1 MKKIVIGVPVYNG
14 SDYIYDALK
23 SIQRQ
28 TFKDFLVLIS
38 DNCSNDNTQ
47 EICNEIV
54 SNDHRFIYTRQDK
67 NIGAFANFDYLLSQV
82 NTEYFM
88 FLGHDDEISENFLEV
103 CVDYLDSNPDT
114 SITSGIPLYYDKKY
128 LKYTGVS
135 HNHAQNN
142 PGLRLVEY
150 YYRVKDNGIFY
161 GLIRMEMVNHE
172 NFHEVV
178 GGDHFWIAG
187 IIAKGKTKVHKKCH
201 VHRQLGIASSTH
213 GSGISTAEII
223 GQANSYV
230 SEVFFSMVK
239 MLKVNTI
246 NLGSLI
252 SVMIIIM
259 FRMYIKR
266 LFGIK
271 QFQLRT
277 FVKNFLNLSSSN

>member
-28 TFKDFLVLIS
+28 TFQDFFVLIS

-54 SNDHRFIYTRQDK
+54 SNDNRFIYTRQDK
-67 NIGAFANFDYLLSQV
+67 NIGAFANFDYLLSQA
-82 NTEYFM
+82 NAEYFM

-142 PGLRLVEY
+142 AGSRLVDY

-161 GLIRMEMVNHE
+161 GLIRMAMLSDE
-172 NFHEVV
+172 NFHEGV

-201 VHRQLGIASSTH
+201 VQRQLGIASSQH
-213 GSGISTAEII
+213 GSSISTII
-223 GQANSYV
+223 IIRQANSYV
-230 SEVFFSMVK
+230 SEVFHSMVK
-239 MLKVNTI
+239 MLQVNMI

-252 SVMIIIM
+252 SVMIIII

-277 FVKNFLNLSSSN
+277 FVKNFLKLSS

>member
-28 TFKDFLVLIS
+28 TFQDFFVLIS

-54 SNDHRFIYTRQDK
+54 SNDDRFIYIRQDQ
-67 NIGAFANFDYLLSQV
+67 NIGASANFDYLISQT
-82 NTEYFM
+82 NAEYFM

-103 CVDYLDSNPDT
+103 CVNYLDNNPDT
-114 SITSGIPLYYDKKY
+114 SIASGIPLYYDKKN
-128 LKYTGVS
+128 LKYAGVS

-142 PGLRLVEY
+142 AGLRLVEY
-150 YYRVKDNGIFY
+150 YFRVKDNGIFY

-172 NFHEVV
+172 NFHEGV

-187 IIAKGKTKVHKKCH
+187 LIAKGKTKVHKKCH
-201 VHRQLGIASSTH
+201 VHRQLGIASNEH
-213 GSGISTAEII
+213 GSSISTTLII
-223 GQANSYV
+223 RQANSYV
-230 SEVFFSMVK
+230 SEVFFRVIK
-239 MLKVNTI
+239 LFQVNII
-246 NLGSLI
+246 NLSSLI
-252 SVMIIIM
+252 SVMIIII

-277 FVKNFLNLSSSN
+277 FVKNFLKLSS